1 MDKEVWHA
9 SVFGVARSQ
18 TQLTELNLVVEDLLG
33 TNFICIECFLML
45 STNILKGED
54 LDVTNFVCIE
64 CP

>member
-9 SVFGVARSQ
+9 SVFGVARNQ
-18 TQLTELNLVVEDLLG
+18 TQLTELNLVVEDLLV

-54 LDVTNFVCIE
+54 LEVTNFVCIE